1 MTAELISESQAL
13 RACNL
18 PDTPHWREWL
28 RRNLQSTD
36 VSTGKLYDRALVA
49 DVAAKL
55 APMQPRQSPVRT
67 DQDAGECRVSVPV
80 DSGVSVRPKRS
91 AQPLDNRNGPTLL
104 TR

>member
-13 RACNL
+13 RVCNL

-49 DVAAKL
+49 DVAGKL

-67 DQDAGECRVSVPV
+67 DQDAGECRVSGAV
-80 DSGVSVRPKRS
+80 DSGVAPRPKRN
-91 AQPLDNRNGPTLL
+91 QEPLANRLAPTLE